1 MLVSVFC
8 RDPVGIRVFL
18 MAVMILVVLRTL
30 VVCFGDCVYFLFI
43 FFLWC
48 LSIRITGESVSGAG
62 VLIDGAELYMF

>member
-18 MAVMILVVLRTL
+18 MAVMFLVVLRTL

-43 FFLWC
+43 FFF
-48 LSIRITGESVSGAG
+48 V
-62 VLIDGAELYMF
+62 VLVNTNYW